1 MDTKPSKYSLTLG
14 QEDGQQVVRVAR
26 PPPPCILL
34 VNMETL
40 VKDGECQLPGLFT
53 FLPVL
58 YSQSTWEEKQ
68 CRLAGEEKKR
78 SVAATRGVRSDLPW
92 IDYRLWLV
100 WSADANWR
108 PCCKTENVAPAGCWR
123 WNKHKTAAHARSQYW
138 RVHLIMF
145 FNEIDVRKALVT
157 DKTCMFTVDKGKQNS
172 RDMLTNTTA

>member
-1 MDTKPSKYSLTLG
+1 MHPTRQYGDTSEGRGVPASWLVHFSARAVFT
-14 QEDGQQVVRVAR
+14 EHVRRKAVSASGR
-26 PPPPCILL
+26 
-34 VNMETL
+34 
-40 VKDGECQLPGLFT
+40 K
-53 FLPVL
+53 
-58 YSQSTWEEKQ
+58 K
-68 CRLAGEEKKR
+68 KKR